1 MNEAEFKVIV
11 EDLTAKQRKVLHR
24 FLRGETDE
32 AIAAALYL
40 ETSTIRRH
48 IANIGKAFQL
58 NNEAGMHY
66 SYREDLIELFARF
79 QPEMV
84 SPDVLR
90 GGLLPNPEFPGSPL
104 ALDSVF
110 YIEPAPITDQCKRE
124 ISKPGALIRIR
135 APQRMGKTSLLNR
148 ILAAAETAGMQAIRL
163 NLRQAE
169 APVLQSLDGFLQWFC
184 LNLARRL
191 GLSAKLEDYWDGERF
206 GSLSSCTTYMQ
217 SVILE
222 AVSQGVA
229 IGLDDVDWL
238 FEFPAIAQNFFTL
251 LRSWHE
257 EANNLELWQRLRLIL
272 AHTTEVYIPLNLHQS
287 PFNVGLPIRLTEL
300 SLEEIDRLA
309 MRYGLHWDQSE
320 KQQLIHLIGGHP
332 YLLQLAFYHLQRGD
346 FPLTTLLQTA
356 PTQAGIYRDHLRR
369 LWQLLQN
376 YPELQAAFGQVIQA
390 PNAAVLNPAIAYQ
403 LESVGLVKLKGD
415 RATVSYELYHRYF
428 LHHLKI

>member
-148 ILAAAETAGMQAIRL
+148 ILAAAETHTLEFASGRSPCTAI
-163 NLRQAE
+163 
-169 APVLQSLDGFLQWFC
+169 SGW
-184 LNLARRL
+184 
-191 GLSAKLEDYWDGERF
+191 LSAMVLPEF
-206 GSLSSCTTYMQ
+206 SSPVGS
-217 SVILE
+217 
-222 AVSQGVA
+222 VSQTR
-229 IGLDDVDWL
+229 GLLGWGT
-238 FEFPAIAQNFFTL
+238 I
-251 LRSWHE
+251 
-257 EANNLELWQRLRLIL
+257 
-272 AHTTEVYIPLNLHQS
+272 
-287 PFNVGLPIRLTEL
+287 
-300 SLEEIDRLA
+300 
-309 MRYGLHWDQSE
+309 
-320 KQQLIHLIGGHP
+320 
-332 YLLQLAFYHLQRGD
+332 
-346 FPLTTLLQTA
+346 
-356 PTQAGIYRDHLRR
+356 
-369 LWQLLQN
+369 WQL
-376 YPELQAAFGQVIQA
+376 E
-390 PNAAVLNPAIAYQ
+390 
-403 LESVGLVKLKGD
+403 
-415 RATVSYELYHRYF
+415 
-428 LHHLKI
+428 